1 MGVPD
6 AVGYSRSVEPSVSR
20 RRARM
25 RRLGTILLVLG
36 LLVSAYAATVVLW
49 RDPVTDVYARWQQG
63 RLADELEQEQAAYL
77 ADEPPPAAPAA
88 IAAPVEPAAESTA
101 AAPVDPEPS
110 APSPEPPRPLAG
122 QPFSLLPNPA
132 AIAAPPA
139 PPASAEPTPE
149 ERAAELEARLR
160 ADAGRATARL
170 GQGKALGRLV
180 IPRLGLRTV
189 VVNGTRW
196 GEDLSR
202 GPGKYEQTVLP
213 GLGGLT
219 AIAGHRTTFGAPFR
233 HIDDLEAGDPITL
246 ELPYGTFRY
255 RVVGHRI
262 VDKADWSII
271 RPRGYEALVL
281 SACHPLYSAAQRW
294 IVVARLASV
303 ELRSGAVWR
312 PEAGSGAPA

>member
-1 MGVPD
+1 M
-6 AVGYSRSVEPSVSR
+6 EPSVSR
-20 RRARM
+20 RRARL
-25 RRLGTILLVLG
+25 RRLGTFLLVLG
-36 LLVSAYAATVVLW
+36 LLVSAYAVTVVLW
-49 RDPVTDVYARWQQG
+49 RDPVTDVYARWQQH
-63 RLADELEQEQAAYL
+63 RLADELEREEAALL
-77 ADEPPPAAPAA
+77 AAAPLDGAPAA
-88 IAAPVEPAAESTA
+88 IAVPVEPAAATSTA
-101 AAPVDPEPS
+101 S
-110 APSPEPPRPLAG
+110 APLDPGPTPSSTASPRPLAG
-122 QPFSLLPNPA
+122 PPLSVLPGPA
-132 AIAAPPA
+132 EIAAAPA
-139 PPASAEPTPE
+139 PAEATPE
-149 ERAAELEARLR
+149 ERAAALEARLR
-160 ADAGRATARL
+160 ADAERVTARL
-170 GQGKALGRLV
+170 GQGRALGRLV
-180 IPRLGLRTV
+180 IPRLGLRTI

-196 GEDLSR
+196 AEDLSR

-233 HIDDLEAGDPITL
+233 HIDDLEAGDPISL

-312 PEAGSGAPA
+312 PAGEPTAAT